1 MKKFLSMLMAWALIL
16 SLAACGNDEPVKDN
30 SGGEIPSGNG
40 NLLGGKDDGEKE
52 PEPSENPEDEPEN
65 FDQSYA
71 DLIENLSWGEASC
84 GVAYVGFVE
93 GPVGDGYHA
102 ILEEQKELME
112 WYPFVAEIPAER
124 IVETDGY
131 DLYCIVPAS
140 LDYSVK
146 VEEISLPEGTEAWEP
161 IIGEIIYESKT
172 GEPILLK
179 CNESDIFTNVLV
191 TITTPDGKEKK
202 ISPYLSLMDGSL
214 AGINEDESEL
224 TALDFSRYEMNLDAF
239 YTFDEMVEGE
249 WTAFNYYDDETTYIM
264 SLDFFYN
271 DYEQKCVEFWYGLE
285 DSDIDEIFVGTVYEN
300 YDDEGNWD
308 GGYTLDMSLTGG
320 LFYNGESYGH
330 ICSYKFQKIDNE
342 GTEAF
347 AIHYGLEKPFFAGY
361 EYQPFYFFKAVG

>member
-1 MKKFLSMLMAWALIL
+1 MKKILSMLMALALIL

-40 NLLGGKDDGEKE
+40 NLLGGKGDGEKE

-93 GPVGDGYHA
+93 GPVGDGYRA

-224 TALDFSRYEMNLDAF
+224 TALDFSRYEINLENYCKIINIEAL
-239 YTFDEMVEGE
+239 TMIEMVKRDILPAVSAYSRELTDVILSKKSVSTALDCSYEEETATAVSNLTGE
-249 WTAFNYYDDETTYIM
+249 LFSNIKKLDEIVSESEKISDMSTLSFFCKDTIIPAMKAVREATDSLEVITA
-264 SLDFFYN
+264 S
-271 DYEQKCVEFWYGLE
+271 EFWPYPTYGDL
-285 DSDIDEIFVGTVYEN
+285 
-300 YDDEGNWD
+300 
-308 GGYTLDMSLTGG
+308 
-320 LFYNGESYGH
+320 LFG
-330 ICSYKFQKIDNE
+330 
-342 GTEAF
+342 
-347 AIHYGLEKPFFAGY
+347 
-361 EYQPFYFFKAVG
+361 VR